1 MKFSKLF
8 FVALLS
14 VSVFVSCTNNDDDE
28 VDSGDYNEGILVLN
42 EGSSGQGSVS
52 YVSND
57 LITFTQDAYT
67 AANGSDLLGKYVQ
80 SIFFD
85 GDKAYIIAGGSNKI
99 TVVNRNTFKIIAKIE
114 SGLVAPRYGVVKDGK
129 AYVTNANTYAN
140 WGDPAD
146 AVGYTDDYVA
156 VINLTT
162 NTVESKIELKATA
175 NRIVSENGK
184 LYITEPYNSDK
195 ILVVNLT
202 TKALETPINIGTDAD
217 TMEEENGT
225 LYVMRSPYGVASE
238 IVKVKLSDNSLSKIT
253 FPSDLQG
260 AKNLDIEQNKI
271 YYTVGTSVYGMN
283 ITATEASNTAI
294 LSYTSTSAYGK
305 MYGFA
310 VKDNRI
316 FIADGGDF
324 TANSKAYVYSL
335 TGTLEKEFTV
345 GVGPNGFYFN
355 D

>member
-8 FVALLS
+8 FVALVS
-14 VSVFVSCTNNDDDE
+14 VSVFVSCTNNDDDH
-28 VDSGDYNEGILVLN
+28 VDTGDYNEGVLVLN
-42 EGSSGQGSVS
+42 EGSTGQGSVS
-52 YVSND
+52 YISND
-57 LITFTQDAYT
+57 LSVFTQDAYT
-67 AANGSDLLGKYVQ
+67 TVNGSDLLGKFAQ

-129 AYVTNANTYAN
+129 AYVTNANTYAD
-140 WGDPAD
+140 WGAPAD

-156 VINLTT
+156 VINLAT
-162 NTVESKIELKATA
+162 NLVESKIELKATA
-175 NRIVSENGK
+175 NRIVLDNGK
-184 LYITEPYNSDK
+184 LYITEPYNNNK
-195 ILVVNLT
+195 ILVVNPS
-202 TKALETPINIGTDAD
+202 TKALETPINVGTDAD
-217 TMEEENGT
+217 SMESKDGI
-225 LYVMRSPYGVASE
+225 LYVMRSPYGAASE
-238 IVKVKLSDNSLSKIT
+238 IVKVKLSDKSMSKIT
-253 FPSDLQG
+253 FPDALQN
-260 AKNLDIEQNKI
+260 AKNLDIEQSKI

-283 ITATEASNTAI
+283 TSATEASNTAI

-310 VKDNRI
+310 VRNNHI

-324 TANSKAYVYSL
+324 SANSKAYVYSL
-335 TGTLEKEFTV
+335 TGALEKEFTV

>member
-8 FVALLS
+8 FVALVS
-14 VSVFVSCTNNDDDE
+14 VSVFVSCTDNDDDK
-28 VDSGDYNEGILVLN
+28 VIDSGDYNDGILVLN

-52 YVSND
+52 YISND
-57 LITFTQDAYT
+57 LTAFTQDAYT
-67 AANGSDLLGKYVQ
+67 TANGKDLMGKFAQ

-85 GDKAYIIAGGSNKI
+85 GDNAFIIAGGSNKI

-114 SGLVAPRYGVVKDGK
+114 TGLVAPRYGVVKDGK
-129 AYVTNANTYAN
+129 AYVTNANTYAYSN
-140 WGDPAD
+140 PETGN
-146 AVGYTDDYVA
+146 TDDYLA

-162 NTVESKIELKATA
+162 YTVESKIELKATA
-175 NRIVSENGK
+175 NRIVSDNGK

-195 ILVVNLT
+195 ILVVNPT
-202 TKALETPINIGTDAD
+202 TKALETPIAIGTDAD
-217 TMEEENGT
+217 TMESKDGI
-225 LYVMRSPYGVASE
+225 LYVMRSTYGETSE

-253 FPSDLQG
+253 FPADLKG
-260 AKNLDIEQNKI
+260 AKNLDVEENKI

-283 ITATEASNTAI
+283 ITAAEASNTAI
-294 LSYTSTSAYGK
+294 LSYESSSAYGK

-310 VKDNRI
+310 VRNNHI

-335 TGTLEKEFTV
+335 SGTLEKEFIV